1 VASLVSRRSR
11 ANNAIEHGMNARL
24 NGVVVGTAATAAL
37 AIALL
42 LGSHPTRV
50 GARAAASPIE
60 LVNESP
66 RAAAPPGHSPQL
78 PQVPLTVA
86 PEALAS
92 LADRV
97 ERLARLDTPLDA
109 FAAFGLLARC
119 VRAREFDIYLK
130 SLPMER
136 DLDTQRTNYGDG
148 QRLLQEACSD
158 LSTAQLVERIGL
170 VEKSA
175 RGGIPG
181 AASAW
186 IEQGPFGDKSALEQ
200 RPDDP
205 LVADWVQQAIAWV
218 KSAAKR
224 DDIEAIA
231 QFGMLSLNWEL
242 GDTERVKILVHA
254 ATQRDLEIQ
263 LQRLARSDAPRSE
276 DGVRTHAN

>member
-1 VASLVSRRSR
+1 
-11 ANNAIEHGMNARL
+11 MNARL

-37 AIALL
+37 AIALF
-42 LGSHPTRV
+42 LGSHPARV
-50 GARAAASPIE
+50 GAHASASPI
-60 LVNESP
+60 VPVDESP
-66 RAAAPPGHSPQL
+66 MAAVPPGLSPQL
-78 PQVPLTVA
+78 PQSPRTAPTVA
-86 PEALAS
+86 PEVLAS

-119 VRAREFDIYLK
+119 VRAREFDTYLK

-136 DLDTQRTNYGDG
+136 DLDAQRSAYGDG
-148 QRLLQEACSD
+148 QPALRQACSD

-170 VEKSA
+170 VEKAA

-254 ATQRDLEIQ
+254 ATQRELEIQ
-263 LQRLARSDAPRSE
+263 LQRLARSDAPRTE
-276 DGVRTHAN
+276 GGVRPHAN

>member
-1 VASLVSRRSR
+1 VASLVSRKSR
-11 ANNAIEHGMNARL
+11 ANNAIVQGMNARL

-37 AIALL
+37 AIALV

-50 GARAAASPIE
+50 GARASASPIGP
-60 LVNESP
+60 VDESAMAAEP
-66 RAAAPPGHSPQL
+66 PGRSPKLPQAAP
-78 PQVPLTVA
+78 TVT
-86 PEALAS
+86 PEPLAS

-97 ERLARLDTPLDA
+97 ERLGSLDTPLDA

-119 VRAREFDIYLK
+119 VRAREFDTYMK

-136 DLDTQRTNYGDG
+136 ELDAQRSAYGDG
-148 QRLLQEACSD
+148 QPALRQACSD

-170 VEKSA
+170 VEKAA

-242 GDTERVKILVHA
+242 GDTERVKVLVHA

-263 LQRLARSDAPRSE
+263 MRRLARGDAPRTE
-276 DGVRTHAN
+276 AGAGKLPD